1 MYDIPILFVFFNRPE
16 IALKAFQS
24 IRECQPEHLYL
35 ACDGPRA
42 TVPGEDALVA
52 GLRAQIT
59 SSIDWDCSVHTFFQ
73 EKNVGCGPNV
83 YAAISWLFA
92 NEECG
97 IVLEDDC
104 IADPSFF
111 PFIRQMLET
120 YRQDQRIGM
129 IAGTNPVA
137 SAYRA
142 PYSYLFSRFKNCWGW
157 ATWRRAWEAMDYP
170 MQWRNTPLAESVIVN
185 SGYRGKDNHRWRWQL
200 QYMDNQ
206 WVSSWDWQWY
216 FTLAS
221 QNQLCVFPSV
231 NLISNIGNDA
241 AATHNASGNI
251 TFRTNAMEFPL
262 RQPPFMVPDTAFEK
276 KMYRH
281 TSSFSLRVNRHIP
294 HALKALKRRLLAWL
308 K

>member
-16 IALKAFQS
+16 IALRAFQS
-24 IRECQPEHLYL
+24 IRACRPKRLYL
-35 ACDGPRA
+35 ACDGPREH
-42 TVPGEDALVA
+42 VPGEGKVVEE
-52 GLRAQIT
+52 LRA
-59 SSIDWDCSVHTFFQ
+59 SVCASVDWDCSVQTFFQ

-83 YAAISWLFA
+83 HAAISWLFA
-92 NEECG
+92 NEEWG

-111 PFIRQMLET
+111 PYVQDLLET
-120 YRQDQRIGM
+120 YRDDQRVGM

-137 SAYRA
+137 SAYKA

-157 ATWRRAWEAMDYP
+157 ASWRRAWEAMDFS
-170 MQWRNTPLAESVIVN
+170 MQWRNTPLAASVIDN
-185 SGYRGKDNHRWRWQL
+185 SGYRGKDNHRWKWQL
-200 QYMDNQ
+200 QYIDNA

-216 FTLAS
+216 FTLSAR
-221 QNQLCVFPSV
+221 NQLCVFPGV

-251 TFRTNAMEFPL
+251 TFRTYAMAFPL
-262 RQPPFMVPDTAFEK
+262 RRPPVMAPDIAFEK
-276 KMYRH
+276 QMYRH
-281 TSSFSLRVNRHIP
+281 TSSLSLRVNRHIP
-294 HALKALKRRLLAWL
+294 HCLKALKRRLLSWW